1 MDVNLFFLEIAN
13 IPQIELISP
22 VHKHLSALFS
32 VVEIVCKDFI
42 DQINSRVRCLISPEL
57 IKNTCP
63 IWVFDSAK
71 IGKPRETVYNAFV
84 LKNSR
89 GYWALLLEFPIN
101 GSEFL
106 SHLNQSK

>member
-42 DQINSRVRCLISPEL
+42 DQINSRVRCLISSEL

-63 IWVFDSAK
+63 I
-71 IGKPRETVYNAFV
+71 
-84 LKNSR
+84 
-89 GYWALLLEFPIN
+89 
-101 GSEFL
+101 
-106 SHLNQSK
+106 